1 MRGRPYERFTVGA
14 DGIDLGLS
22 FKAWAATIENPTSR
36 YLYIPSSAL
45 FVPPYTY
52 SRTVQIPGTRRGRLI
67 WEAPPG
73 IAQPAPVAG
82 EVAYV
87 VFWDRR
93 PSLVISP
100 VTSAPGGGGSTVTA
114 NQGTPAAAANRW
126 PVELYTGL
134 AAYDARQIRA
144 LTSADVVDVS
154 DRAGRALGVVA
165 SITANVNTD
174 VIDRAARLLGVVYG
188 SQGAQLLQ
196 RAATFDAQVQLRTAG
211 AEYDARQ
218 IRALTSADVVTAAQG
233 TPAAAANRWPVE
245 LYSGLTA
252 YDARDVSDRAARLL
266 GVVYGSQ
273 GAQLL
278 QRAATFDAQVQLR
291 TAGAEYDARQIRALT
306 TADAVNV
313 GQWIGSAAPTVGAKT
328 MANSLPVVIASD
340 QATYPVTATLAAAS
354 DSSKAEDAGHVSGD
368 RGAFMLGVRNDAL
381 ADLTSADLDYS
392 PLATDIKGRQI
403 IRDANVLIA
412 TTISGANAAVTLT
425 IAAAGAGLFHYIT
438 SVEIVNVN
446 PTAAAIVGSAVTLA
460 YTTTNIPGAPAWTEG
475 NALAAG
481 VSKVVERLAFP
492 GGIKTTTANT
502 ATTIVAPAIGA
513 GGVCRITA
521 TYYIAP

>member
-1 MRGRPYERFTVGA
+1 MRGRPDERFTVGA

-174 VIDRAARLLGVVYG
+174 VI
-188 SQGAQLLQ
+188 
-196 RAATFDAQVQLRTAG
+196 
-211 AEYDARQ
+211 
-218 IRALTSADVVTAAQG
+218 
-233 TPAAAANRWPVE
+233 
-245 LYSGLTA
+245 
-252 YDARDVSDRAARLL
+252 DRAARLL